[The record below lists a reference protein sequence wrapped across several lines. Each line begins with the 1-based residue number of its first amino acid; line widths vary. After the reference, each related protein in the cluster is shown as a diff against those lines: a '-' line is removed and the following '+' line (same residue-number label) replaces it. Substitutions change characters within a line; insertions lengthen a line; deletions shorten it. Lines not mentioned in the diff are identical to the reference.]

1 MMKFLSKEMI
11 DEMMKRAE
19 EDPELPEKLKELTI
33 RLLMVGTDCPGNE
46 DRQYTVIV
54 TDGKL
59 ISIEMEIQP
68 APSELRTTPVDKS
81 KFDSR
86 VLCPYET
93 LLDLVQ
99 EKMSM
104 VAALGKVKIDG
115 DLPTLMTQIEGF
127 IAFMQF
133 MNTLPLEY

>member
-1 MMKFLSKEMI
+1 
-11 DEMMKRAE
+11 
-19 EDPELPEKLKELTI
+19 
-33 RLLMVGTDCPGNE
+33 
-46 DRQYTVIV
+46 
-54 TDGKL
+54 
-59 ISIEMEIQP
+59 MEIQS
-68 APSELRTTPVDKS
+68 APSELRTAPFDKT

-99 EKMSM
+99 ERISM
-104 VAALGKVKIDG
+104 VASLGKVKIDG

-127 IAFMQF
+127 IAFLQF

>member
-1 MMKFLSKEMI
+1 MKFLSNEML

-46 DRQYTVIV
+46 DRQYTIIV

-59 ISIEMEIQP
+59 ISIEMELQS
-68 APSELRTTPVDKS
+68 APSELRTALFDKT

-99 EKMSM
+99 ERISM
-104 VAALGKVKIDG
+104 VASLGKVKIDG

-127 IAFMQF
+127 IAFLQF

>member
-1 MMKFLSKEMI
+1 MKFLSNEML

-33 RLLMVGTDCPGNE
+33 RLQMVGTDCPGNE

-59 ISIEMEIQP
+59 IGIEMVIQS
-68 APSELRTTPVDKS
+68 APSELRTAPIDKT

-99 EKMSM
+99 ERISM
-104 VAALGKVKIDG
+104 VASLGKVKIDG

-127 IAFMQF
+127 IAFLQF

>member
-1 MMKFLSKEMI
+1 MKFLSQEMVDEMI
-11 DEMMKRAE
+11 KRAE
-19 EDPELPEKLKELTI
+19 VDAELPSMLKGLTI

-46 DRQYTVIV
+46 DRQYIVILE
-54 TDGKL
+54 DGKL
-59 ISIEMEIQP
+59 IDIKMEMQP
-68 APSELRTTPVDKS
+68 APSDLRTAPLDKA

-86 VLCPYET
+86 VICPYET

-99 EKMSM
+99 ERMSM

-115 DLPTLMTQIEGF
+115 DLPILMTQVEGF

>member
-1 MMKFLSKEMI
+1 MQFMSREMV
-11 DEMMKRAE
+11 DEMVKRAE
-19 EDPELPEKLKELTI
+19 ADAELPSKLKGLTI
-33 RLLMVGTDCPGNE
+33 RLQMVGTDCPGNVDTLFSIILE
-46 DRQYTVIV
+46 
-54 TDGKL
+54 DGKL
-59 ISIEMEIQP
+59 TNMEMEVYP
-68 APSELRTTPVDKS
+68 APSDLRTAPLDKTR
-81 KFDSR
+81 FDSR

-115 DLPTLMTQIEGF
+115 DLPKLMTQVEGF
-127 IAFMQF
+127 IAFLQF